1 MHHTTHLRA
10 QYHRMRCLGQVQ
22 TEEEERRLIMIKT
35 NELRVLDLVK
45 IKTSNDAAYY
55 PIYAIDVIHQ
65 KVILGGARECEG
77 WKDISLLKPIPLT
90 EGILTQ
96 YGFVK
101 DQFGSYHKDNIEIY
115 FSHGVSFGIVSNTPI
130 HNLKSLHHLQNI
142 YFGLTNKELEIEL

>member
-1 MHHTTHLRA
+1 
-10 QYHRMRCLGQVQ
+10 MRCLEQVL

-77 WKDISLLKPIPLT
+77 WKDISLLKPIPLSH
-90 EGILTQ
+90 EILEFI
-96 YGFVK
+96 GFTFTHGGVGWHTYK
-101 DQFGSYHKDNIEIY
+101 MDNVTL
-115 FSHGVSFGIVSNTPI
+115 SIVPTNS
-130 HNLKSLHHLQNI
+130 KSLLLGYPINGDYRYIQHFHELQNL
-142 YFGLTNKELEIEL
+142 YYTFTEKELNIPQLI